1 MPRFTNGWV
10 KNHRKILSE
19 EWLKLLDF
27 NARSILM
34 HLVLM
39 ANITETRFLR
49 NGTMIVLKRGSLLTS
64 DSELCR
70 MFGLSRNATR
80 RCLKLLEK
88 TQTIT
93 MERDK
98 LGTVIT
104 ICNYSKYQCV
114 ENEQETTPGTTPGT
128 TIGTTP
134 GTRIEEL
141 KNLRK
146 EIHPE
151 PECFVDENLN
161 TDPEKT
167 KKPKKPKPPKEPKPK
182 KEASTAHLVVARY
195 CDLFKEK
202 FNVMPTI
209 TGVDAGALG
218 KLNKTYGEEKAIR
231 IVEAYFNLNDKWL
244 ADQYYPA
251 RLIHGQVNKIV
262 VILEKSS
269 PSSKAKTIHDI
280 DVEWL

>member
-10 KNHRKILSE
+10 KSYRSLYHSHYDGWDMAILG
-19 EWLKLLDF
+19 WLISAANYVDGKSLVCG
-27 NARSILM
+27 RGGRIL
-34 HLVLM
+34 
-39 ANITETRFLR
+39 
-49 NGTMIVLKRGSLLTS
+49 LKRGQLVTSL
-64 DSELCR
+64 SEIHSVTK
-70 MFGLSRNATR
+70 FSKSVINR
-80 RCLKLLEK
+80 RLKRYAEENIIEI
-88 TQTIT
+88 QT
-93 MERDK
+93 K
-98 LGTVIT
+98 HSGTVIT
-104 ICNYSKYQCV
+104 ILNYDKYQCI
-114 ENEQETTPGTTPGT
+114 ESEQETQTKQKENASGNTSGLH
-128 TIGTTP
+128 
-134 GTRIEEL
+134 IEEL

-146 EIHPE
+146 EIHLE
-151 PECFVDENLN
+151 PQCSGGENLN

-167 KKPKKPKPPKEPKPK
+167 NKPKKPKPPKEPKPK

-244 ADQYYPA
+244 ADQYYSA

-269 PSSKAKTIHDI
+269 PSSEAKTVHDLNLR
-280 DVEWL
+280 WL